1 MARRKNKRR
10 IDPRYFL
17 NETTYR
23 DEIEDGTIDEGFF
36 GDLGDKMGLN
46 TSTTKRRIKNLE
58 ILRNNWKS
66 EIGDARY
73 FDQQQFD
80 DLITTT
86 GKALAAAGVEGEVVA
101 RVVNAI
107 GSGDG
112 STASDAVM
120 AALAGRAGNS
130 SVVGDL
136 SNLFMNGVP
145 EIAQAVGEEEAR
157 RSAARLADQFAAM
170 QKDIDKTAKFRG
182 QERDAEIGRRDANRQ
197 ARDNAA
203 ASEKQRKDNEKYGR
217 GDY

>member
-1 MARRKNKRR
+1 MKIKKSELKKL
-10 IDPRYFL
+10 IK
-17 NETTYR
+17 E
-23 DEIEDGTIDEGFF
+23 EIEAVMDEGFF

-58 ILRNNWKS
+58 ILRNNWKR
-66 EIGDARY
+66 EIEDARY
-73 FDQQQFD
+73 FDQEQFD
-80 DLITTT
+80 DLIATT

-101 RVVNAI
+101 QVLNAI

-112 STASDAVM
+112 PTASDAVM

-157 RSAARLADQFAAM
+157 RRAQRLAAEFAAM
-170 QKDIDKTAKFRG
+170 QKDIDKQAKFRG
-182 QERDAEIGRRDANRQ
+182 QERDAELARMDQNRQ
-197 ARDNAA
+197 ARANAA
-203 ASEKQRKDNEKYGR
+203 ASEKKRKDNQKYGR